1 MDKPGDLT
9 DESEATFFKL
19 MSLEDELGV
28 VVRAGAYI
36 DNQLIRLIDECVAS
50 PQAIKRMGL
59 TYENR
64 IDLAIALGLD
74 SRFRAPLTAL
84 GKIRNTFAHRIDATL
99 GSSEAHA
106 VYKALS
112 PDDCSKVHAIYKKL
126 QVRYPSRPKAF
137 INLPPL
143 DRFRLVAVTLR
154 QILVVARMQVATA
167 RGHSRQT

>member
-1 MDKPGDLT
+1 MRKPADLT
-9 DESEATFFKL
+9 EASEATFFKL

-36 DNQLIRLIDECVAS
+36 DNQLIQLIDECVAS

-74 SRFRAPLTAL
+74 QRFRAPLTAL
-84 GKIRNTFAHRIDATL
+84 GKIRNTFAHRISATL

-106 VYKALS
+106 VYEALA
-112 PDDCSKVHAIYKKL
+112 PDDRSKVHDIYKRL
-126 QVRYPSRPKAF
+126 QVRFPNRPKAF
-137 INLPPL
+137 TNLVPL
-143 DRFRLVAVTLR
+143 DQFRLVAVTLR
-154 QILVVARMQVATA
+154 QILVVARMQVATEQD
-167 RGHSRQT
+167 HSTQA